1 MVKTRPAELSLLG
14 VRPLVLLVCLLA
26 PAAALKAQPPN
37 PADFEGRTITRVDFD
52 PPDQPLPRDELNRRM
67 PLRSGSPLQAA
78 DVRAAIQSLYLTGR
92 YTNIVIHAEP
102 DGAGVAVRIATELA
116 WFVAGVAFD
125 GANDP
130 PNRGQL
136 QSATKLELGTPFTP
150 GDVQQAMENAQERM
164 RANGLY
170 RATIEPHVENHPK
183 TEEGDIQ
190 FRVHSGARAHFDG
203 LEFTGTID
211 TPMEKVIHE
220 SHWMRGMGPFDFKF
234 LGWREVTENRVMS
247 GVQSLRQYF
256 QKGDHLQAKVTLERL
271 EYHPETNRVT
281 PVLSVDPGPRLE
293 VNLTGAK
300 LSQGHLRQLI
310 PVYQERSV
318 DRSLLMEGKR
328 NLIEYFEGRG
338 YSDAQID
345 FEEKAAGDG
354 HKIVDYSVDLGSRH
368 RLAKVSISGNKF
380 FDTESIR
387 ERLYLTPAQFPRFR
401 FGRYSHKL
409 TDRDKESIA
418 DLYRANGFRDV
429 EVSASTQDEYQG
441 KAGQIAVRF
450 DIKEGPQWLIDKLDL
465 EGVPEGDEENLRGM
479 LQSTEGQAFSDVN
492 VAVDR
497 DSILTYYYNNGYPNA
512 TFDSSETPAAEP
524 HHVNLRYQIVT
535 GKREYARG
543 LLVRGL
549 KTTNPGLVARR
560 FTLNAGEPISQK
572 KIADS
577 QQKLYDLG
585 IFSKVETA
593 LQNPAGEEESKYVIL
608 HLDEASRYS
617 FTAGIGAQ
625 LGRIGGGTTTFD
637 DPAGTT
643 GFSPRVSLGISRINF
658 LGVGHTVSLQTRIST
673 LQRRVLLTY
682 LAPQFTGNDRLSLIF
697 SALYDDSHDI
707 RTFTSKRLEGSVQ
720 LAQKLT
726 KANAIQYRFTY
737 RRVTIDQNSL
747 KISPELIPILSQP
760 DRVGIVSITFIQD
773 HRDDSVNTHRGY
785 YNTVDVGEAFRRL
798 GSETAFTRIL
808 LRNSTYYKIG
818 KELVLART
826 LQFGYIQRISGLT
839 PFPLAERFFSGGATS
854 NRAFPDN
861 QAGPRDLETGF
872 PLGGNALLFHST
884 ELRFP
889 LIGDNLG
896 GVLFHDMGNVY
907 SDIRNISFRFRQN
920 GIQDFDYTVHS
931 FGFGVRYNTPVGP
944 IRGDISF
951 SPDSPRFFGFQGT
964 RDQLLLGQGT
974 LVNQRISMF
983 QFHFSLGQ
991 TF

>member
-1 MVKTRPAELSLLG
+1 LG
-14 VRPLVLLVCLLA
+14 VRSLVLLVCTLA
-26 PAAALKAQPPN
+26 PAAALQAQPPT
-37 PADFEGRTITRVDFD
+37 PADYEGRTITRVDFD
-52 PPDQPLPRDELNRRM
+52 PPDQPLPRDELNRRL

-78 DVRAAIQSLYLTGR
+78 DVRAAMQSLYLTGR
-92 YTNIVIHAEP
+92 YTNIVVSAEP
-102 DGAGVAVRIATELA
+102 DGTGVAVRIATELA
-116 WFVAGVAFD
+116 WFVAGVSFD
-125 GANDP
+125 GAVEP

-136 QSATKLELGTPFTP
+136 QSATKLELGAPFTS
-150 GDVQQAMENAQERM
+150 GDVHQGMENAQERL

-170 RATIEPHVENHPK
+170 RATIDPHVENHPK

-203 LEFTGTID
+203 IEFTGAID
-211 TPMEKVIHE
+211 TPMHKVIHE

-234 LGWREVTENRVMS
+234 LGWRQVTENRVTG

-256 QKGDHLQAKVTLERL
+256 QRGDHLQARVTLERL

-293 VNLTGAK
+293 VNLKGAS
-300 LSQGHLRQLI
+300 LSQGRLRQLI

-328 NLIEYFEGRG
+328 NLTDYFEGRG
-338 YSDAQID
+338 YFDTQID
-345 FEEKAAGDG
+345 FTEDTGSDG
-354 HKIVDYSVDLGSRH
+354 HRIVDYTVELGKRH
-368 RLAKVSISGNKF
+368 RLKSVTISGNKF
-380 FDTESIR
+380 FDTESLR

-401 FGRYSHKL
+401 YGRYSHKL

-429 EVSASTQDEYQG
+429 EVSATAEDDYKG
-441 KAGQIAVRF
+441 TPGYIAVHF
-450 DIKEGPQWLIDKLDL
+450 EVKEGPQWLIDKLDL
-465 EGVPEGDEENLRGM
+465 EGVPEGDAENLRAM

-512 TFDSSETPAAEP
+512 SFDSSQTPAAEP
-524 HHVNLRYQIVT
+524 HHVNLRYQIVP
-535 GKREYARG
+535 GKREYTRG
-543 LLVRGL
+543 MLVRGL
-549 KTTNPGLVARR
+549 VTTNPGLVARR

-572 KIADS
+572 KIADG

-593 LQNPAGEEESKYVIL
+593 LQNPNGEEESKYVIL
-608 HLDEASRYS
+608 HLDEANRYS

-658 LGVGHTVSLQTRIST
+658 LGVGQTVSLQTRFST
-673 LQRRVLLTY
+673 LQQRALVTY
-682 LAPQFTGNDRLSLIF
+682 LVPQFTGNDKLSLTF
-697 SALYDDSHDI
+697 SALFDNSHDI
-707 RTFTSKRLEGSVQ
+707 RTFASRRLEGSVQ
-720 LAQKLT
+720 LAQKLN
-726 KANAIQYRFTY
+726 KVNSIQYRFTF
-737 RRVTIDQNSL
+737 RRVTIDMNSL
-747 KISPELIPILSQP
+747 KISPELIPLLSQP
-760 DRVGIVSITFIQD
+760 DRVGIVSMTFIQD

-785 YNTVDVGEAFRRL
+785 YNTIDVGEAFHQL
-798 GSETAFTRIL
+798 GSQTEFARIL
-808 LRNSTYYKIG
+808 LRNSTYHKIG
-818 KELVLART
+818 KDLVLART
-826 LQFGYIQRISGLT
+826 VQFGYIQRISGLK

-896 GVLFHDMGNVY
+896 GVLFHDLGNVY

-931 FGFGVRYNTPVGP
+931 FGFGIRYSTPVGP

-974 LVNQRISMF
+974 LVNQRINMF